1 MEHNQSH
8 AVQHPAVYPLD
19 NFVLHLMMSH
29 MSPPDEYVGTFQH
42 LPGQAVFRLAQGG
55 GFYRKALFFQKRL
68 DAPVDALRIYRRD
81 FLKLHLVEIF
91 VPYGYANR
99 HAVFLPAFGF

>member
-1 MEHNQSH
+1 MEHNQPH

-19 NFVLHLMMSH
+19 NFVLHLAMGH
-29 MSPPDEYVGTFQH
+29 MSPPDEHVGTFQH

-68 DAPVDALRIYRRD
+68 NAPVDALWIYRRD
-81 FLKLHLVEIF
+81 FLKTAPRGDIRSIRLRESPCCF
-91 VPYGYANR
+91 PPC
-99 HAVFLPAFGF
+99 FWF